1 VLSYNNTGLNY
12 RHQDKINRVERQDL
26 HVLNKGFVNV

>member
-1 VLSYNNTGLNY
+1 VLSYNDTGLNY
-12 RHQDKINRVERQDL
+12 CYQDKINRIENQDL